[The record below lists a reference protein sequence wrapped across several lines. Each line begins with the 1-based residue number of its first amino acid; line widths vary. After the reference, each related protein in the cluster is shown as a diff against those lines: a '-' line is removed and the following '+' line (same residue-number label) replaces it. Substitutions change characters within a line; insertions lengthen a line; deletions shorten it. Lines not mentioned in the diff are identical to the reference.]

1 MECYISSLYVLDL
14 LYVSIYLGFPGGSEG
29 KESTC
34 NAGGSSLIPGLGRSP
49 GEYPLQYSWASLMA
63 QKVENPPAVWETWV

>member
-1 MECYISSLYVLDL
+1 MITT
-14 LYVSIYLGFPGGSEG
+14 GFPVSSAG
-29 KESTC
+29 KESAC
-34 NAGGSSLIPGLGRSP
+34 DAGDSSLIPGLGRSP